1 MGHVFVQRR
10 LASTGPVATCGYT
23 YSSAEPWSQ
32 MLREEVQEVS
42 HTGRQCGQCRNEF
55 RFLSDGPLDR
65 LVGAEEGRVEIP
77 KIRLPAEE
85 VK

>member
-1 MGHVFVQRR
+1 
-10 LASTGPVATCGYT
+10 
-23 YSSAEPWSQ
+23 

-42 HTGRQCGQCRNEF
+42 RTGRQCGQCRNEF